1 MKSTYSIPT
10 PHRLE
15 ADDHRGQASVTVP
28 MCVHGLVEDQ
38 VRRSPDAIAVVFGEQ
53 SLTYRELDRRAN
65 QLAHLLRAEG
75 VGREVLVGLCV
86 ERSLEMI
93 VALLGILKAG
103 GAYVPLD
110 PAYPSDRIRYVLEDS
125 RVPVLLTQRE
135 LVPSLP
141 ATNAK
146 ILILD
151 SSWSLLAGHPATSLE
166 TDASA
171 NSESTVPN
179 NDLAYVIYTSG
190 STGKPKGVQLEHG
203 SVVNF
208 LRSMQH
214 EPGMDSRDVL
224 VAVTTLSFDIAG
236 LEMYLPLISGARL
249 VIASREVTQD
259 GRRLAEL
266 LQLSQATIMQA
277 TPATWR
283 LLMQSGW
290 QGDDSLRIFCG
301 GEALSPELAKELV
314 QRAGEVWNLYGPTE
328 TTIWSAVYRVRGTE
342 ERSVPIGRPIA
353 QTQLYILDAEL
364 QPVPAG
370 QEGELWIGGAG
381 LARGYFERPELTR
394 EKFHP
399 DSFSAEK
406 HARMYRTGDLC
417 RQRADGNVE
426 FLGRLDH
433 QVKLNG
439 FRIEL
444 GEIETVLEQDGSV
457 GQAVVMARDDKRS
470 ASGEKFLA
478 AYIVPAAGQEIS
490 RSNLR
495 QRLQQTL
502 PVYMVPSAF
511 VRLDVF
517 PLTPNGKVD
526 RKALPAPQ
534 QADFDAGAAY
544 VAPNDRIERRLV
556 ALWEEALD
564 IRPVGV
570 ESSFFDLGG
579 RSVVAAQLFMKMS
592 REFGRDLP
600 LALLFKAPTIR
611 ELTQHLRKKS
621 AAPRYESVIPIQP
634 KGSRPAFFCVHGGL
648 GGTLFLRPLSDALGP
663 DQPLYAFE
671 PEGLDGGVIH
681 RGSIEELARHY
692 VVEMRKLQP
701 HGPYKIGGYCFG
713 GLVAFEMAQQLRA
726 VGETTG
732 LIAMFN
738 APLRFYRLPEESTG
752 SSQEISGSPPKA
764 GRKGLWTRLV
774 EGVRWRWN
782 PIRRQFRPRLYFET
796 CLTFVRLGLKV
807 PQPLRSRY
815 VGLALLKAERNYV
828 PRFFPGTITLFRG
841 AGLYDAD
848 STMGWKGL
856 AETIEDVEIS
866 GGNKQTLRRE
876 IMEDS
881 LVLQVADKLTQ
892 TLLAKTLLTQTLL
905 AQTFLVRTLNET
917 PIRAASESVH

>member
-1 MKSTYSIPT
+1 MKSTYSIPA
-10 PHRLE
+10 PQRIE
-15 ADDHRGQASVTVP
+15 ADDHRGQAAVTVP
-28 MCVHGLVEDQ
+28 MCVHLLVEHQ

-53 SLTYRELDRRAN
+53 SLTYRELDQRSN
-65 QLAHLLRAEG
+65 QLAHLLREEG

-93 VALLGILKAG
+93 VALLGILKSG

-110 PAYPSDRIRYVLEDS
+110 PAYPPDRIRYVLEDS
-125 RVPVLLTQRE
+125 RVPVLLTQRG
-135 LVPSLP
+135 LASSLP

-151 SSWSLLAGHPATSLE
+151 SGWSLFADQPVTSLE
-166 TDASA
+166 AGASA
-171 NSESTVPN
+171 DSESVVPN
-179 NDLAYVIYTSG
+179 HDLAYVIYTSG

-208 LRSMQH
+208 LRSMQR
-214 EPGMDSRDVL
+214 EPGMNSRDVL

-266 LQLSQATIMQA
+266 LQTSGATVMQA

-283 LLMQSGW
+283 LLIQSGW
-290 QGDDSLRIFCG
+290 QGRGNLRVFCG
-301 GEALSPELAKELV
+301 GEALPPELARELV
-314 QRAGEVWNLYGPTE
+314 QRSGEVWNLYGPTE

-342 ERSVPIGRPIA
+342 ERSVPIGRPIE
-353 QTQLYILDAEL
+353 QTELYILDAEL
-364 QPVPAG
+364 RPVPAG

-381 LARGYFERPELTR
+381 LARGYFERPDLTR
-394 EKFHP
+394 EKFLP
-399 DSFSAEK
+399 DPFSARQP
-406 HARMYRTGDLC
+406 ARIYRTGDLC
-417 RQRADGNVE
+417 RGRADGNVE

-444 GEIETVLEQDGSV
+444 GEIETVLEKDASV
-457 GQAVVMARDDKRS
+457 GQAVVIAREDQRS
-470 ASGEKFLA
+470 ASGERFLA
-478 AYIVPAAGQEIS
+478 AYVVPDAGHEVS

-502 PVYMVPSAF
+502 PDYMIPSAF

-544 VAPNDRIERRLV
+544 VAPSDRIERRLV
-556 ALWEEALD
+556 ALWEDALK

-579 RSVVAAQLFMKMS
+579 RSVVAAQLFTKMS

-611 ELTQHLRKKS
+611 ELARHLRKES
-621 AAPRYESVIPIQP
+621 ATPRYESVIAIQP
-634 KGSRPAFFCVHGGL
+634 KGARPPFFCVHGGL

-692 VVEMRKLQP
+692 VAEMRKLQP

-732 LIAMFN
+732 PIAMFN
-738 APLRFYRLPEESTG
+738 APLRFYRPQEESAG
-752 SSQEISGSPPKA
+752 STQEISGSARKV
-764 GRKGLWTRLV
+764 GRKGLWTRLI

-782 PIRRQFRPRLYFET
+782 PIRRQFRPRMYFET

-807 PQPLRSRY
+807 PQPMRSRY
-815 VGLALLKAERNYV
+815 VGLALLTAERAYV
-828 PRFFPGTITLFRG
+828 PGFFPGKIALFRG
-841 AGLYDAD
+841 AGLYDAEP
-848 STMGWKGL
+848 TMGWKGL
-856 AETIEDVEIS
+856 AGTIEDFEIS
-866 GGNKQTLRRE
+866 SGSEQSLRRE

-881 LVLQVADKLTQ
+881 LVMQVAGKLA
-892 TLLAKTLLTQTLL
+892 L
-905 AQTFLVRTLNET
+905 TLNE
-917 PIRAASESVH
+917 PPMSGASESVH

>member
-1 MKSTYSIPT
+1 MS
-10 PHRLE
+10 
-15 ADDHRGQASVTVP
+15 
-28 MCVHGLVEDQ
+28 VHGLVADQ

-53 SLTYRELDRRAN
+53 SLTYRELDRRSN

-125 RVPVLLTQRE
+125 RVPVLLTQRG
-135 LVPSLP
+135 LASSLP

-151 SSWSLLAGHPATSLE
+151 SGWSLLADQPVTSLE
-166 TDASA
+166 ADASA
-171 NSESTVPN
+171 DFESVVPN
-179 NDLAYVIYTSG
+179 HDLAYVIYTSG

-208 LRSMQH
+208 LRSMQRQ
-214 EPGMDSRDVL
+214 PGMNSRDVL

-266 LQLSQATIMQA
+266 LQTSGATVMQA

-283 LLMQSGW
+283 LLIQSGW
-290 QGDDSLRIFCG
+290 QGRGNLRIFCG
-301 GEALSPELAKELV
+301 GEALSPELARELV
-314 QRAGEVWNLYGPTE
+314 QRSGEVWNLYGPTE
-328 TTIWSAVYRVRGTE
+328 TTIWSAVYRVRRTE
-342 ERSVPIGRPIA
+342 ERSVPIGRPIE
-353 QTQLYILDAEL
+353 QTELYILDAEL
-364 QPVPAG
+364 RPVLAG
-370 QEGELWIGGAG
+370 QEGELWISGAG
-381 LARGYFERPELTR
+381 LARGYFERPDLTR
-394 EKFHP
+394 EKFLP
-399 DSFSAEK
+399 DPFSARQP
-406 HARMYRTGDLC
+406 ARMYRTGDLC
-417 RQRADGNVE
+417 RGRADGNVE

-444 GEIETVLEQDGSV
+444 GEIETVLEKDGSV
-457 GQAVVMARDDKRS
+457 GQAVVIAREDQRS

-478 AYIVPAAGQEIS
+478 AYIVPAAGYEIS
-490 RSNLR
+490 RNNLR
-495 QRLQQTL
+495 RRLQQTL
-502 PVYMVPSAF
+502 PLYMIPSAF

-534 QADFDAGAAY
+534 QTDFDAGVAY
-544 VAPNDRIERRLV
+544 VAPSDRIERRLV
-556 ALWEEALD
+556 ALWEDALK

-579 RSVVAAQLFMKMS
+579 RSVVAAQLFTKMS

-600 LALLFKAPTIR
+600 LALLFKALTIR
-611 ELTQHLRKKS
+611 EMAQHLRKES
-621 AAPRYESVIPIQP
+621 AAPRYESVIAIQP
-634 KGSRPAFFCVHGGL
+634 IGVRTPFFCVHGGL
-648 GGTLFLRPLSDALGP
+648 GGTLFLRPLSDALGLN
-663 DQPLYAFE
+663 QPLYAFE
-671 PEGLDGGVIH
+671 PEGLDGGAIH

-692 VVEMRKLQP
+692 VAEMRKLQP

-713 GLVAFEMAQQLRA
+713 GLVAFEMAHQLRA

-732 LIAMFN
+732 PIAMFN
-738 APLRFYRLPEESTG
+738 APLRFYRPQEVSTG
-752 SSQEISGSPPKA
+752 STQEISGSARKG
-764 GRKGLWTRLV
+764 GRKRLWTRLI
-774 EGVRWRWN
+774 EGARWRWN
-782 PIRRQFRPRLYFET
+782 PIRRQLRPRLHFET

-807 PQPLRSRY
+807 PQPMRSRY
-815 VGLALLKAERNYV
+815 VGLALLKAERAYV
-828 PRFFPGTITLFRG
+828 PGFFPGKIILFRG

-848 STMGWKGL
+848 PAMGWSGL
-856 AETIEDVEIS
+856 AGTIEDIEIS
-866 GGNKQTLRRE
+866 SGSKQSLRRE

-881 LVLQVADKLTQ
+881 LVIQVADKL
-892 TLLAKTLLTQTLL
+892 
-905 AQTFLVRTLNET
+905 AQTLNET
-917 PIRAASESVH
+917 PMHAASKSVHSKQTGVQPVE